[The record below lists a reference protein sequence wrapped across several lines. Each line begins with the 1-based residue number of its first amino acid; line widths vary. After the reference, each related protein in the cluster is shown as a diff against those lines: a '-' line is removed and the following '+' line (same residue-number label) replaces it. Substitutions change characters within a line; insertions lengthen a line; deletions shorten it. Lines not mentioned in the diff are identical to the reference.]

1 MPTGA
6 QATGS
11 QGYLAGGPVGD
22 WWFVNFSVP
31 PSGWMAASN
40 LTAIPPS
47 PPTLVS
53 PGTATSPGPT
63 VADLSPTLTWN
74 PALGATNYAVSVYD
88 LTTSSMVYSNNN
100 VSNVSSVTLDALPLG
115 NIFRWVVQASDSAG
129 FSPLST
135 PFYFQTVALAPVAP
149 ILNSPGEFASPGP
162 TITNIYPA
170 MSWNPAANAT
180 NYGLYVNDL
189 TAGALVY
196 SNDTVGN
203 ITTITLPAALTAG
216 HYFRWDI
223 RASDSG
229 GFSGYSSF
237 LYFAEQLPALAGV
250 SLSSSNLSMT
260 VSGVSPGLAVVLQSS
275 TDLKA
280 WRPLQTNSAAGT
292 TLTFS
297 TPVNPSLQSQ
307 FFRVIVR

>member
-1 MPTGA
+1 MNTKAGLGRWRFWLFCFLSLRGGEAALPALTLGDKVEANILAYVAQSPGGMPTGA

-162 TITNIYPA
+162 PSPI
-170 MSWNPAANAT
+170 S
-180 NYGLYVNDL
+180 
-189 TAGALVY
+189 
-196 SNDTVGN
+196 
-203 ITTITLPAALTAG
+203 
-216 HYFRWDI
+216 I
-223 RASDSG
+223 R
-229 GFSGYSSF
+229 
-237 LYFAEQLPALAGV
+237 
-250 SLSSSNLSMT
+250 
-260 VSGVSPGLAVVLQSS
+260 
-275 TDLKA
+275 
-280 WRPLQTNSAAGT
+280 R
-292 TLTFS
+292 
-297 TPVNPSLQSQ
+297 
-307 FFRVIVR
+307 